1 MKYSYVYIMASNNE
15 TLYVWVTSDLIK
27 RVYEHKNWVCE
38 WFTKKYFCNKVV
50 YFELFEDIN
59 EAIKKEKQIKKWKRE
74 YKINLINSKNVMWN
88 DLYNEVL

>member
-1 MKYSYVYIMASNNE
+1 MKHSYVYIMASNNE

-38 WFTKKYFCNKVV
+38 WFTKKYSCNKLV

-59 EAIKKEKQIKKWKRE
+59 EAIKKEKQIKKMEKR
-74 YKINLINSKNVMWN
+74 V
-88 DLYNEVL
+88 